1 MGILFYSFSAG
12 WLFDN
17 FGPKSPFI
25 LIGFLDVSY
34 ALGIIVATNYGIF
47 RVHDLKDRK

>member
-1 MGILFYSFSAG
+1 MGILFYSFAAG

-17 FGPKSPFI
+17 FGSKSPFT

-34 ALGIIVATNYGIF
+34 AVGIIISTRNGIF
-47 RVHDLKDRK
+47 RVHDLKDNK